1 MDARISNVGSRCN
14 YFILFVKRQLNLKQ
28 PMLNVRIIKL
38 YSFRMMVLV
47 GICAFMVL
55 LGMEQMVSIY
65 AQNVSHVSSMTAGM
79 ILCQGD
85 S

>member
-1 MDARISNVGSRCN
+1 
-14 YFILFVKRQLNLKQ
+14 
-28 PMLNVRIIKL
+28 MLNVRIIKL

-79 ILCQGD
+79 ILLPGGD